1 MKNLKKVLAL
11 AVAFVMCFTMFAGAA
26 VFSDVPAGGDYSAA
40 ISFLSDL
47 QVIAGKPDG
56 TFGVNDA
63 ITRADAACLIA
74 RMMTGQMN
82 PPKYDNHVA
91 FSDVEV
97 GSYYESA
104 VGYCAALGITS
115 GTGNGM
121 FSPKRTI
128 TDGEFIAMVT
138 RALGYD
144 TAANPL
150 SYPMGNIVVAEAKGL
165 LEGVNPDYASDALRG
180 EDAQILYNAVFADY
194 DREAANKNLYQASD
208 DHYSITIAEA
218 VFDLGR
224 LSHDA
229 RPQKDISNVNHYDQK
244 LDYDLAFHGA
254 NKNKTWECD
263 AHTWVIAGVDARNA
277 ENTFVAFAIDDS
289 DEKAI
294 SPEKKADAWSY
305 QEFTY
310 DGADISKMLGYRVEL
325 WGEIDHSGAP
335 WEVTAIKI
343 LDGQAAY
350 DYNAGMYT
358 DDKKVKV
365 EDKTLYINDRK
376 NVANMA
382 KINLDLDTAAKSI
395 WATEDADK
403 KTPYENTFAK
413 DGAKFTDNTDAYR
426 LATVTAGTGIN
437 PANNTQVNMNFAD
450 GDQYKLIDW
459 DSDDYIDFVVCTT
472 YKYGEVKSVTKSRV
486 VLEVED
492 RANGTRGEYSLK
504 LGEDD
509 LVVTGADSIK
519 EGDVVEISVTSRE
532 FKKSDDEVVT
542 INLATVAPES
552 KKLEKINLTKDTYVM
567 DGEEVTFA
575 DPDLFDL
582 VEETESR
589 NELRTVENIGQQ
601 FNVWFDRNGFILKV
615 EVSDETAHGY
625 LMVLDTVD
633 GNMNLNG
640 NVKRG
645 NGALDVLFDDNT
657 IGEEIPV
664 VRDLKIDGSDER
676 NGYSRTGAYNGRLWN
691 QYEVVGNV
699 YKYYMN
705 SDGEITRMESQTKAN
720 SVWTGNYNYDESKN
734 RISVRTVDGLTDIDN
749 AGRTGAGIPVDNQTR
764 TNRVSYYGLDD
775 DAVVFAVK
783 KTGTDADKSGIA
795 DGRGL
800 RGYVQVSALTD
811 NNVTTY
817 PNVLAGAGVVA
828 PNVRYFVDPEDVI
841 AVKVGDI
848 PEIDNRWTVAKGW
861 SVADPEVTHPSTFVD
876 EDKNNADNGVNGV
889 NAAANGESAQT
900 TVFMNRA
907 PGEAAK
913 NESHWMQWV
922 NNGDYANDDTIWNS
936 GRTEPEVNPAVIA
949 ANRPIVDAE
958 GKPVANNTNYVVP
971 SAVLHTN
978 RDTDV
983 DVAILGVDDFDYFGQ
998 ATVKLALITDVSAI
1012 GGKSY
1017 EIEGAVD
1024 GKVGAFKTISGYE
1037 EDIFKGRIGGAANSL
1052 QAMQSY
1058 LNLNLNQYPTIN
1070 GDAFKGSRNGLY
1082 AEVTMNS
1089 EGLITQIRAMDVV
1102 TSPTFWGND
1111 TVTTTFMQGNVYRVI
1126 RGVSEQLRSNKYVT
1140 WQASPTAANEDDYY
1154 PMSKNADNN
1163 GYDHLEAAYD
1173 DATHFYK
1180 IDQKPRMI
1188 KDVRTWIDLGFR
1200 DNLTGEI
1207 EVADSGVL
1215 AASTFIEEG
1224 NGSDYYTYDFAVYKN
1239 NLDKLAGVFA
1249 FKSVSNVS
1257 VRTALA
1263 LDVSETAAA
1272 TPSNMRLKVEVIKT
1286 HDASI
1291 GVPSTDPNLD
1301 VVYTQNGVETPI
1313 TFKGTDGDEAA
1324 TLKALR
1330 DKLLLADGATDADGD
1345 DVPDAED
1352 NNGRLFNDISA
1363 ISNGA
1368 FIITA
1373 NDDGR
1378 TPAKS
1383 DVIGLTDDLNTE
1395 VTGYEIRVTEIP
1407 ATTVSRNASI
1417 SITVPN
1423 GQYKI
1428 GRTTIKY
1435 EADNGAAQRNI
1446 EFDIP
1451 AGSYSSV
1458 EIAAFIEDQLAKQLP
1473 DDCANATVIPHT
1485 GHNKIHVGRGLAE
1498 EIATQTNPGNQN
1510 VVTVVDY
1517 TIGNGE
1523 MDVTLSPITAKTLVP
1538 ATPVD

>member
-165 LEGVNPDYASDALRG
+165 LKGVNPDYASDALRG
-180 EDAQILYNAVFADY
+180 EDAQILYNAIFADY
-194 DREAANKNLYQASD
+194 DREAANKNLYQAAD

-294 SPEKKADAWSY
+294 SPEKEADAWSY

-310 DGADISKMLGYRVEL
+310 EGADISKMLGYRVEL

-382 KINLDLDTAAKSI
+382 KINLDQNTAAKSI
-395 WATEDADK
+395 WATEDQELT
-403 KTPYENTFAK
+403 TPYENTFAK

-437 PANNTQVNMNFAD
+437 ARDNTQVNMNFAD

-472 YKYGEVKSVTKSRV
+472 YKYGEVKSVTKTRV

-532 FKKSDDEVVT
+532 FKKSDNEVVT
-542 INLATVAPES
+542 INLATISPES
-552 KKLEKINLTKDTYVM
+552 KKLEKINLTKDTYIL
-567 DGEEVTFA
+567 DGEEATFA

-582 VEETESR
+582 VEETDSR

-601 FNVWFDRNGFILKV
+601 FNVWFDRNGFILKAR
-615 EVSDETAHGY
+615 VSDESAHGY

-645 NGALDVLFDDNT
+645 DAALDVLFDDNT
-657 IGEEIPV
+657 IGEEVPV
-664 VRDLKIDGSDER
+664 VRDLKIDGSDSA

-705 SDGEITRMESQTKAN
+705 SDGEITRLESQTKNN

-734 RISVRTVDGLTDIDN
+734 RIGVRLVDGLTDFDN
-749 AGRTGAGIPVDNQTR
+749 AGRTGVGLPVDNLTR
-764 TNRVSYYGLDD
+764 TNRTSYYSFDD

-783 KTGTDADKSGIA
+783 KTNVNINNNSFV

-811 NNVTTY
+811 NNTNTYGGTLANGVT
-817 PNVLAGAGVVA
+817 A
-828 PNVRYFVDPEDVI
+828 PNVRYFVDPEDVV
-841 AVKVGDI
+841 AVKVEDI
-848 PEIDNRWTVAKGW
+848 PEIDNRWTIANGW
-861 SVADPEVTHPSTFVD
+861 NTPDPEITHPSTFVD
-876 EDKNNADNGVNGV
+876 DDKNNFDGGVNGV
-889 NAAANGESAQT
+889 SAVPNTESAQT
-900 TVFMNRA
+900 TDFMNRA
-907 PGEAAK
+907 PGEVAK

-922 NNGDYANDDTIWNS
+922 NNGDYSPNTNDNIWNS
-936 GRTEPEVNPAVIA
+936 GTDTTRGGAA
-949 ANRPIVDAE
+949 ANRPIVDKDGNE
-958 GKPVANNTNYVVP
+958 VANKTNYVVP

-978 RDTDV
+978 RNTDV

-1012 GGKSY
+1012 GGKTY

-1024 GKVGAFKTISGYE
+1024 GKTGAFKTVSGYE

-1058 LNLNLNQYPTIN
+1058 LNLNLSQYPTVN
-1070 GDAFKGSRNGLY
+1070 GDPFQGSRNGLY

-1111 TVTTTFMQGNVYRVI
+1111 TITTTFMQGNVYRVI
-1126 RGVSEQLRSNKYVT
+1126 RGVTEQLRSNNLVT
-1140 WQASPTAANEDDYY
+1140 WQTSPTAASDKALY

-1163 GYDHLEAAYD
+1163 GYDHLEASYD
-1173 DATHFYK
+1173 DKTHFYS
-1180 IDQKPRMI
+1180 IDEYPNMI
-1188 KDVRTWIDLGFR
+1188 KDVRTWIDLGFKN
-1200 DNLTGEI
+1200 NLDDKLA
-1207 EVADSGVL
+1207 VADSGVL
-1215 AASTFIEEG
+1215 AESTFIEESD
-1224 NGSDYYTYDFAVYKN
+1224 GSDYYICDYVVYKN
-1239 NLDKLAGVFA
+1239 KLDKLAAVFA
-1249 FKSVSNVS
+1249 FKTTSNVG

-1272 TPSNMRLKVEVIKT
+1272 TPSNMQLKVEVIKT

-1324 TLKALR
+1324 TLKDLR
-1330 DKLLLADGATDADGD
+1330 DKLLLADGATDGDGD
-1345 DVPDAED
+1345 GVPDAED
-1352 NNGRLFNDISA
+1352 NDGALFNDISA

-1407 ATTVSRNASI
+1407 ATTDDKDATVT
-1417 SITVPN
+1417 ITVPN

-1428 GRTTIKY
+1428 GRTTVSY
-1435 EADNGAAQRNI
+1435 QAENGSYTNLI
-1446 EFDIP
+1446 TFDIP

-1458 EIAAFIEDQLAKQLP
+1458 EIADYIKQEL
-1473 DDCANATVIPHT
+1473 ANAMSGAAGITVR
-1485 GHNKIHVGRGLAE
+1485 RGLAE
-1498 EIATQTNPGNQN
+1498 EIATQTDAGKQN
-1510 VVTVVDY
+1510 IVTVTQDNANY
-1517 TIGNGE
+1517 PSGKL
-1523 MDVTLSPITAKTLVP
+1523 DVTVTPVNAKTLVP
-1538 ATPVD
+1538 ATPVK